1 MPASVT
7 LQNIRKSFGP
17 TPIIKGVDLRV
28 EPSEFV
34 VFVGPS
40 GCGKSTMLR
49 IIAGLETPDDGEVRF
64 DDVRVNELSPAE
76 RKVGMVFQS
85 YALYPPMTVAE
96 NIGFALK
103 LQRMDR
109 AERERRVDEALDIL
123 QLSDLRASRPAQLSG
138 GQRQRVA
145 IGRAIVRRPNVFLFD
160 EPLSNLDT
168 ALRVQMRLEISRLHQ
183 RLMNTVIYVTH
194 DQVEAMTLAD
204 RIVVFEGG
212 HIQQVGPPLEL
223 YNRPANRFVAGFLG
237 SPKMGFIDARVAA
250 SGGCRARLTLPGA
263 SRTLDIDDL
272 AEPVREGDGLTVG
285 IPPEDLVLSAA
296 DGATIAGPV
305 LQVER
310 LGAETFAFVDAGA
323 EEPVA
328 VRIRRPASVHPG
340 EIIGATIPPGKVHL
354 FSNEGLTLPRVVTDH
369 APSSEK

>member
-85 YALYPPMTVAE
+85 YALYPHMTVAE

-123 QLSDLRASRPAQLSG
+123 QLSDLRASRPAGS
-138 GQRQRVA
+138 A
-145 IGRAIVRRPNVFLFD
+145 
-160 EPLSNLDT
+160 
-168 ALRVQMRLEISRLHQ
+168 SRSAA
-183 RLMNTVIYVTH
+183 RSC
-194 DQVEAMTLAD
+194 
-204 RIVVFEGG
+204 
-212 HIQQVGPPLEL
+212 VGPTCSSSTNL
-223 YNRPANRFVAGFLG
+223 
-237 SPKMGFIDARVAA
+237 
-250 SGGCRARLTLPGA
+250 CRT
-263 SRTLDIDDL
+263 ST
-272 AEPVREGDGLTVG
+272 
-285 IPPEDLVLSAA
+285 
-296 DGATIAGPV
+296 
-305 LQVER
+305 
-310 LGAETFAFVDAGA
+310 
-323 EEPVA
+323 
-328 VRIRRPASVHPG
+328 
-340 EIIGATIPPGKVHL
+340 
-354 FSNEGLTLPRVVTDH
+354 PR
-369 APSSEK
+369 